1 MRNRGKGDNG
11 DQHEIDDESNG
22 RRRGPVDRQHED
34 RASGGGHAERWPNPG
49 KTPNANQPEPRGDEA
64 NGRGRPEHRRDDA
77 SVVGRQHSRVRV
89 SETVQ
94 EHGDS
99 E

>member
-1 MRNRGKGDNG
+1 MRKRDEAYHD
-11 DQHEIDDESNG
+11 DQHEIDDEPNG
-22 RRRGPVDRQHED
+22 RRGGPVGRQHEA
-34 RASGGGHAERWPNPG
+34 RASGGGHAERSPRSG
-49 KTPNANQPEPRGDEA
+49 KAPNANQPEPRGEEA
-64 NGRGRPEHRRDDA
+64 DGRGRPEHRRDDA
-77 SVVGRQHSRVRV
+77 AVVRRQHSRVRV